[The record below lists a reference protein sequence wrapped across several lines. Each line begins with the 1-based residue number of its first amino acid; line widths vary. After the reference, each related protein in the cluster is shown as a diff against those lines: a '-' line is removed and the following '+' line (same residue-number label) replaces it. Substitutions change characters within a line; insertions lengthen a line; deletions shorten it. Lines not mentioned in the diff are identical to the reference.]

1 MPISRITPL
10 PAVVATLVALSAQ
23 LRASPAGAQPA
34 AEEPAEADTAAS
46 PATAADAPESASTAE
61 ATEAPDNPDSSAGA
75 TASAEARG
83 SVGAAVSVGPPAPP
97 APPAPAS
104 PPEPPEPPPPPYDG
118 PPTLLSGKSVHLGG
132 YGGPSISYTRVLDSH
147 GILVGGEAALL
158 VDHRLA
164 IGGAGYGLV
173 NRVRGPDA
181 PDGTESR
188 LQLGYGGLLFRYHVL
203 TGTLVYFS
211 AGTLIGA
218 GGVAFT
224 EYDGMDWDEDDD
236 DHDENSFF
244 VIEPALG
251 VHMNLT
257 RWARLSLNAAYRV
270 VNGVETRGLDDSDI
284 SGPSFGASI
293 QFGWL

>member
-1 MPISRITPL
+1 MPSSQIPPS
-10 PAVVATLVALSAQ
+10 AVVVAALVVLGTQLSAG
-23 LRASPAGAQPA
+23 PAGAQPA
-34 AEEPAEADTAAS
+34 EDQPADAETTEPAPEEAQAPDPSAAEPGEPPRDS
-46 PATAADAPESASTAE
+46 QSGTGVAATAEVTGSAEGSV
-61 ATEAPDNPDSSAGA
+61 SAG
-75 TASAEARG
+75 
-83 SVGAAVSVGPPAPP
+83 PPPSPSPP
-97 APPAPAS
+97 TPPE

-118 PPTLLSGKSVHLGG
+118 PPTLLGSKQVHVGG
-132 YGGPSISYTRVLDSH
+132 YGGPAISYTRVLDSH
-147 GILVGGEAALL
+147 GVLVGGEAALL

-181 PDGTESR
+181 ADGTESR
-188 LQLGYGGLLFRYHVL
+188 LQMGYGGLMVRYHVL

-224 EYDGMDWDEDDD
+224 EYDGTDWDDEDF

-244 VIEPALG
+244 VLEPALG

-257 RWARLSLNAAYRV
+257 RWARLSLTAAYRV

-284 SGPSFGASI
+284 SGPSFGANM